1 MKQLSLKQMKVVIES
16 IVKVNFLKETTEKIR
31 LLNYIKLLEFFR
43 SIGFSHYSL
52 VRVEDV
58 VSENVATAKKT
69 QNLRWMIL
77 RDLRI
82 IKGD

>member
-69 QNLRWMIL
+69 QNLRWIIL

>member
-1 MKQLSLKQMKVVIES
+1 MKQLSLKQMKIVIKS

-52 VRVEDV
+52 VRVEEV